1 MKKVKLTLL
10 VAALIFAMT
19 ATSLTAQKSKDKR
32 QKDSS
37 KTTQVSDKKL
47 RNETNFN
54 KFIKYFFETCYYK
67 NNIDSLIYYKD
78 EKITKFYHPKGEFGR
93 MTNPG
98 VFCTMIKDSIY
109 GYNPGAE
116 NYWKVNSITSLPII
130 KGIPV
135 KGFCEESTSKNGVY
149 VSKVKRFPKYYDHNQ
164 EKMVQYRL
172 PGKLKTSQ
180 VMKVV
185 VVVDKWIKKQFY
197 FALIDKK
204 WYLIISDDCDCSA

>member
-1 MKKVKLTLL
+1 MKKVQLTLL
-10 VAALIFAMT
+10 VIALIFTMT
-19 ATSLTAQKSKDKR
+19 VTSLTAQKNKEKN

-47 RNETNFN
+47 RNETTFN
-54 KFIKYFFETCYYK
+54 KFIEYFLETCYYK
-67 NNIDSLIYYKD
+67 NNIDSLIYYRD

-98 VFCTMIKDSIY
+98 VFCTMVKDSLY
-109 GYNPGAE
+109 GYNPKSE
-116 NYWKVNSITSLPII
+116 NFGKVNDITALTIY
-130 KGIPV
+130 KGAPV

-149 VSKVKRFPKYYDHNQ
+149 VSKVKKFPKYYDHNQ

-172 PGKLKTSQ
+172 PGKLKTNQ

-185 VVVDKWIKKQFY
+185 IVVDKWIKKQFY

-204 WYLIISDDCDCSA
+204 WYLIILDDCDCSA